1 MYPCFVCL
9 AIGLFL
15 LSGTQ
20 TAWMLL
26 LAGVFVG
33 LGYGTF
39 MSNGQAV
46 CIKLTPN
53 HRVGVAISTYFVAL
67 DLGLGVSPYILGVLR
82 PMLGFE
88 GLYMLTGVMSV
99 ICLIMYFAMY
109 GSRKQ
114 NYADKEEITE
124 EFHANAKIAIDE
136 K

>member
-1 MYPCFVCL
+1 
-9 AIGLFL
+9 
-15 LSGTQ
+15 
-20 TAWMLL
+20 
-26 LAGVFVG
+26 
-33 LGYGTF
+33 
-39 MSNGQAV
+39 
-46 CIKLTPN
+46 
-53 HRVGVAISTYFVAL
+53 
-67 DLGLGVSPYILGVLR
+67 
-82 PMLGFE
+82 MLGFE

>member
-1 MYPCFVCL
+1 
-9 AIGLFL
+9 
-15 LSGTQ
+15 
-20 TAWMLL
+20 MLL

-39 MSNGQAV
+39 MSNGQAI

-99 ICLIMYFAMY
+99 ICLVMYFVMY

-124 EFHANAKIAIDE
+124 ELHANAKIAIDE